1 MRRPTKL
8 ALFAVTCCFV
18 ALTVSFSGLISMVDQ
33 LVTRTVSAFAPSLGV
48 ARICGVVS
56 SYVPSTK
63 YTAGSIRIAGI
74 TYVIAPDVS
83 LKGVVENSDQCFN
96 FCFDNSGRIAGRDDT
111 PTSGEN
117 IPQVCGIVTSFSP
130 SLGGI
135 NGSIT
140 IGGAKLRLTQ
150 SMAFPG
156 QSQVSPGS
164 YTCLYTVAFNDV
176 ISFGSYF
183 FQNPS
188 PKQVR
193 IPQLVNGT
201 TFGFPS
207 ESDVFFLPD
216 PMILTLDSDQASVFT
231 VGQQTFGR
239 MVANNTPKV
248 EGFSYSVPNSTVK
261 AVSCS
266 DSLWDAELE
275 LASDGFTEG
284 DMVTLKLLNPDKTV
298 AQQLAMFTITNGA
311 ATLTQMHPDV
321 KMQSNGMSTQGVG
334 HNAQFLFWAGN
345 AGYKTYPLTFIL
357 SMSSK
362 AFSGCFQFAVEIKR
376 ASGNG
381 KVSVV
386 LNNVNVKRME
396 QGHDQYVSMGTG
408 QHTGQFGW
416 YLTGKVCDFVCWPC
430 KANPMPPEDGAI
442 SGYVYCDTNDNGIKE
457 AGENGL
463 ADVEILLLNEAGNA
477 TGQTTKTDAS
487 GFYSFKVKPGIYGVK
502 EIQPT
507 ASNIMDGKDAKGD
520 CGGDVGNDVITKI
533 IVAEKSSCIN
543 YNFGEIC
550 KIKCDTLC
558 WRTTQHWINNSRY
571 LPGGTVLI
579 SGVNA
584 NNPVGIQQNLPAV
597 RQALQGG
604 SSAMQRI
611 NKEYVTAQLSMAAS
625 GGSGSPVVFNAFWSA
640 LSCSNASFAPVTLS
654 NGVTLAPSSLLDTLN
669 TESVL
674 AIKQNRHAD
683 MILLADIW
691 AAVNGQCRP

>member
-8 ALFAVTCCFV
+8 ALFVCCLV
-18 ALTVSFSGLISMVDQ
+18 ALSLSASGLISMVDQ
-33 LVTRTVSAFAPSLGV
+33 LIIKTVSAFAPPPNG
-48 ARICGVVS
+48 ARICGMVS
-56 SYVPSTK
+56 IYIPATQDA
-63 YTAGSIRIAGI
+63 AGSIRIGGI
-74 TYVIAPDVS
+74 TYVIAPKTS
-83 LKGVVENSDQCFN
+83 LKGVDVNKDQCFN
-96 FCFDNSGRIAGRDDT
+96 FCFDNSGQITGNDDAPTTGQNIA
-111 PTSGEN
+111 
-117 IPQVCGIVTSFSP
+117 QVCGIVTSFSP
-130 SLGGI
+130 SRGGI

-140 IGGAKLRLTQ
+140 IGGAKLRLAQ
-150 SMAFPG
+150 AMAFPG

-164 YTCLYTVAFNDV
+164 NTCLYTVAFNDV

-193 IPQLVNGT
+193 VPQLVNGT

-207 ESDVFFLPD
+207 ESDAFFLSD
-216 PMILTLDSDQASVFT
+216 PMVLTLDSDQASVFS

-239 MVANNTPKV
+239 LVGNNTPKV
-248 EGFSYSVPNSTVK
+248 EGFSYSVPNSTVQ
-261 AVSCS
+261 ALSCS

-298 AQQLAMFTITNGA
+298 AQQLAMFTITGGA
-311 ATLTQMHPDV
+311 AKLTQMHQDV
-321 KMQSNGMSTQGVG
+321 KMQSNGMSTQGIG
-334 HNAQFLFWAGN
+334 HNAQFLLWAGS

-376 ASGNG
+376 SSGIG

-386 LNNVNVKRME
+386 LNNVNVKRMAQE
-396 QGHDQYVSMGTG
+396 HDQYVSMGTG
-408 QHTGQFGW
+408 QYTGQFGW
-416 YLTGKVCDFVCWPC
+416 YPTGRVCEFVCWPC
-430 KANPMPPEDGAI
+430 KPIPPPPPGKGTI
-442 SGYVYCDTNDNGIKE
+442 SGYVYCDSNDNGIKE

-463 ADVEILLLNEAGNA
+463 AEVEIVLLDANGNA
-477 TGQTTKTDAS
+477 TDQKTKTDAS
-487 GFYSFKVKPGIYGVK
+487 GFYSFKVQAGVYGVK

-507 ASNIMDGKDAKGD
+507 ATNIMDGKDAAGT

-533 IVAEKSSCIN
+533 VVAEKADCTN
-543 YNFGEIC
+543 YNFGEKC
-550 KIKCDTLC
+550 LDKCDTLC
-558 WRTTQHWINNSRY
+558 WRTTQHWISNFRY

-625 GGSGSPVVFNAFWSA
+625 GGSGSPVVFNAFWSV
-640 LSCSNASFAPVTLS
+640 LSCSNVSFAPVTLS

-669 TESVL
+669 TQSVL

-683 MILLADIW
+683 MFLLADIW
-691 AAVNGQCRP
+691 TAVNGQCRP